1 MMTFDVNKNN
11 DIHLGNSGNLAI
23 ANGER
28 SLKNRCEHYV
38 KAIRGEMLHKLDRG
52 IPYWKTTF
60 GRQADIPLFESA
72 FRDRMRELNDV
83 ISVLSFSASLADNT
97 LKYTAVIQTIYGE
110 ITLNG

>member
-1 MMTFDVNKNN
+1 MITFDINKNN
-11 DIHLGNSGNLAI
+11 DIHLGNSGNLAL

-28 SLKNRCEHYV
+28 ASKNRCEHYV
-38 KAIRGEMLHKLDRG
+38 KAIRGEMLHKLDMG

-72 FRDRMRELNDV
+72 FRDRLRELDDV
-83 ISVLSFSASLADNT
+83 ISVVSFSAVLVDST
-97 LKYTAVIQTIYGE
+97 LNYTAVIQTIYGE